1 MTKSR
6 GWQGKY
12 LGRLSRWGY
21 AALLPLVTVF
31 VGSMGAAVLAI
42 H

>member
-1 MTKSR
+1 MSKTR
-6 GWQGKY
+6 WWQGKH
-12 LGRLSRWGY
+12 LGRLNRWGY